1 MPKSKILAH
10 SIRATGFQ
18 GALDALDV
26 IGNWTWDGASNCIRS
41 DMFVALLFN
50 VDPSEAEAGLPLDT
64 FADGIHPGDRD
75 RVLAGFLDRGRDGG
89 LYAAEYRV
97 CSADGVT
104 RWVLARGRF
113 LNDHRGRP
121 LSGSGII
128 VDITDLRVG
137 EGGGGGDAAPG
148 FSEAEPPLGHLRVAG
163 SGAASAGRSAPARSG
178 SQARRAGAARAPR
191 ADELNRGRADRVD
204 QSRFALVRWR

>member
-128 VDITDLRVG
+128 VDVTDLRVG

-148 FSEAEPPLGHLRVAG
+148 FSEAEPPLERAADCAMAAHRAICELQDPALRAR
-163 SGAASAGRSAPARSG
+163 AEALLLDLGRKLAEQERLV
-178 SQARRAGAARAPR
+178 RRAQM
-191 ADELNRGRADRVD
+191 N
-204 QSRFALVRWR
+204 